1 MSRRAY
7 VMKCLLP
14 FLLALASCS
23 PAFAGVRYTL
33 HLQLDQDGK
42 HSEVVQNSWI
52 QGSQA
57 KLIFEEDFK
66 GSYEVDAEHF
76 GDAAYSVDEA
86 SHHITRINLPKH
98 DERAG
103 VHIEN
108 LITNKTLQEPGP
120 VVLGHPTTH
129 LIFVSKFD
137 YYVSGGILKGSM
149 THELWVANDLADQD
163 LMNWMMFQYRLREGH
178 VAESL
183 FREVTTLGGALPV
196 AYDGIARIK
205 DDDGNT
211 RVIRIGATVESLEK
225 VNIDPSVF
233 ATTSSYDVLAN
244 TPKP

>member
-1 MSRRAY
+1 
-7 VMKCLLP
+7 MKCLQR
-14 FLLALASCS
+14 LLFVLVWCS

-52 QGSQA
+52 QGAQA
-57 KLIFEEDFK
+57 KLIFEEDYKDPYEIDADRF
-66 GSYEVDAEHF
+66 GSD
-76 GDAAYSVDEA
+76 AYSVDEA
-86 SHHITRINLPKH
+86 THHISRINLPKH

-108 LITNKTLQEPGP
+108 LVTTKTLQEPGP

-149 THELWVANDLADQD
+149 THELWVANDLADHE
-163 LMNWMMFQYRLREGH
+163 LMNWMMFQYHLREGH

-196 AYDGIARIK
+196 AYDGIARIT

-211 RVIRIGATVESLEK
+211 RVIRIGASVESLEK

-233 ATTSSYDVLAN
+233 ATTNSYDVLAN